1 MAFEYRSLEVAF
13 PGEKPTRLSSD
24 SSSTLQAIDDL
35 DYLSSDSD
43 LCYKSSLCGITSRW
57 ARSKWL
63 WAVHAALL
71 FTSCGMLIVTIL
83 LRSSTLYHIRQIS
96 AWSPADVSVQYSHVR
111 YNLTTKGNPFV
122 GAGPEV
128 DKAWREISYDMG
140 DQWMP
145 KHDISKLDMPDT
157 SLKVNHPITGEEG
170 YRVGMEVF
178 HHLHC
183 LNLLRRVTY
192 KEYYE
197 PLGGEF
203 GHGPGALQAHT
214 DHCIEVLR
222 QNIQCNAD
230 IGLFTFYMI
239 PDDPLAWPEL
249 NSKHVC
255 RNFDKV
261 RRWALDHSVGNMEV
275 LEH

>member
-1 MAFEYRSLEVAF
+1 MTCETPNLSLPSFSASKTTPVDSLFIHITMAFEYRSLEVAF

-96 AWSPADVSVQYSHVR
+96 AWCKSFLTRHGISKELTVYTAPADVSVQYSHVR

-128 DKAWREISYDMG
+128 DKAWREISYD
-140 DQWMP
+140 
-145 KHDISKLDMPDT
+145 SKCA
-157 SLKVNHPITGEEG
+157 
-170 YRVGMEVF
+170 R
-178 HHLHC
+178 
-183 LNLLRRVTY
+183 
-192 KEYYE
+192 YYS
-197 PLGGEF
+197 
-203 GHGPGALQAHT
+203 A
-214 DHCIEVLR
+214 IR
-222 QNIQCNAD
+222 QI
-230 IGLFTFYMI
+230 
-239 PDDPLAWPEL
+239 
-249 NSKHVC
+249 
-255 RNFDKV
+255 
-261 RRWALDHSVGNMEV
+261 
-275 LEH
+275 